1 MPVLY
6 HVLYA
11 VLALSGLKLTEG
23 ECFKPHILLVAEAI
37 LIDPH
42 HDLCPMSQ
50 VFISSGSVSMPD
62 ADAATVPLIYPGET
76 PGQAELE
83 AYLEVARPKFLRGPV
98 SYLVQGKDPPEWGQY
113 APQPAVPES
122 DAERPGPPTPPA
134 TQGGQPGPPGAN
146 IVDFAALRK
155 IQYENRGIAMVSR
168 MGPV

>member
-62 ADAATVPLIYPGET
+62 ADASADSP
-76 PGQAELE
+76 
-83 AYLEVARPKFLRGPV
+83 F
-98 SYLVQGKDPPEWGQY
+98 
-113 APQPAVPES
+113 
-122 DAERPGPPTPPA
+122 
-134 TQGGQPGPPGAN
+134 
-146 IVDFAALRK
+146 
-155 IQYENRGIAMVSR
+155 
-168 MGPV
+168 